1 MIYNYKAFRGSEK
14 VKGNINADNLKEAK
28 EKLKREGL
36 RPIKIEENI
45 ESSNSFEYKKKF
57 KNEDLYILFRQ
68 LSLFINSGINIENTF
83 EILSSQFPKDKGKI
97 LSDIRDSLRSGSD
110 LSDSMKM
117 TGAFPSLVINMVYVG
132 ENTSSLGK
140 IFDKLSSYY
149 IKKRKTQSKIIEA
162 MAYPCILLLTSIFI
176 INFLI
181 INVIPSFGEIF
192 SDNNNLLPL
201 PTRILM
207 GFSNFVYKNYFFI
220 ILGILLVVA
229 IAFIHHKKKPRTFH
243 SFLLK
248 SSYYKMTRT
257 MNLSFNMDLLLGS
270 GLTVDRSLEIIS
282 NMERNSVFKEKYQEI
297 LIKLK
302 SGEPFYKGAQEA
314 GVFSKVL
321 VSMIRVGEESS
332 SLREIF
338 SIMSSYY
345 EEELNSRNQKIL
357 GLMGPILII
366 IMALI
371 IGFIVLSIALP
382 IFDMVNQF

>member
-1 MIYNYKAFRGSEK
+1 MIYKYKAFRGREK
-14 VKGNINADNLKEAK
+14 VKGNINADNLREAK

-45 ESSNSFEYKKKF
+45 ESSNSFDFKKKF

-68 LSLFINSGINIENTF
+68 LSLFINSGINIESAF
-83 EILSSQFPKDKGKI
+83 EILSTQFSKDKGKI
-97 LSDIRDSLRSGSD
+97 LANIRDSLRSGSS
-110 LSDSMKM
+110 LSDAMNF

-140 IFDKLSSYY
+140 IFNRLSDYY
-149 IKKRKTQSKIIEA
+149 IKKRKTRSKIIEA
-162 MAYPCILLLTSIFI
+162 MAYPIILLVTSIFI

-181 INVIPSFGEIF
+181 INVIPSFAEIF
-192 SDNNNLLPL
+192 SDSNNLLPL
-201 PTRILM
+201 PTRILI
-207 GFSNFVYKNYFFI
+207 GFSNFIYKNYLFI
-220 ILGILLVVA
+220 FLGILLVVS
-229 IAFIHHKKKPRTFH
+229 IALIYHNKHPKTFH

-248 SSYYKMTRT
+248 SSYYKMTKS
-257 MNLSFNMDLLLGS
+257 MNLSFNMELLLGS
-270 GLTVDRSLEIIS
+270 GLTVDRSLEVIS
-282 NMERNSVFKEKYQEI
+282 KMERNMSLKERYQEI
-297 LIKLK
+297 LTKLK
-302 SGEPFYKGAQEA
+302 AGEHLYKSFQEA
-314 GVFSKVL
+314 GVFSNIL
-321 VSMIRVGEESS
+321 LSMIRVGEESS
-332 SLREIF
+332 SLSEVF

-345 EEELNSRNQKIL
+345 DEELNSRNQKFL

>member
-1 MIYNYKAFRGSEK
+1 MIYNYKAFRGNEK
-14 VKGNINADNLKEAK
+14 VRGNIKADNLKEAK

-68 LSLFINSGINIENTF
+68 LSLFINSGINIESAF
-83 EILSSQFPKDKGKI
+83 EILSSQFAKDKGKI
-97 LSDIRDSLRSGSD
+97 LSSIRDSLRSGSD
-110 LSDSMKM
+110 LSDSMRM

-162 MAYPCILLLTSIFI
+162 MAYPCILLVTSIII

-207 GFSNFVYKNYFFI
+207 GFSNFVYKNYLFI
-220 ILGILLVVA
+220 ILGIVLVVS

-248 SSYYKMTRT
+248 TSYYKMTRT

>member
-1 MIYNYKAFRGSEK
+1 MIYKYKAFRGREK

-45 ESSNSFEYKKKF
+45 ESSNSFDFKKKF

-68 LSLFINSGINIENTF
+68 LSLFINSGINIESAF
-83 EILSSQFPKDKGKI
+83 EILSTQFSKDKGKI
-97 LSDIRDSLRSGSD
+97 LANIRDSLRSGSS
-110 LSDSMKM
+110 LSDAMNM
-117 TGAFPSLVINMVYVG
+117 TRAFPSLVINMVYVG

-140 IFDKLSSYY
+140 IFNRLSDYY
-149 IKKRKTQSKIIEA
+149 IKKKKTRSKIIEA
-162 MAYPCILLLTSIFI
+162 MAYPIILLVTSIFI

-181 INVIPSFGEIF
+181 INVIPSFAEIF

-207 GFSNFVYKNYFFI
+207 GFSDFVYRNYFFI
-220 ILGILLVVA
+220 ILLIIGVA
-229 IAFIHHKKKPRTFH
+229 SIVLIYNKKHPKTFH
-243 SFLLK
+243 SFILK
-248 SSYYKMTRT
+248 FPYYKMTKS

-282 NMERNSVFKEKYQEI
+282 KMENNISLKEKYQEI
-297 LIKLK
+297 LTKLK
-302 SGEPFYKGAQEA
+302 SGDHLYKSFQEA
-314 GVFSKVL
+314 EVFSNIL
-321 VSMIRVGEESS
+321 LSMIRVGEESS
-332 SLREIF
+332 SLKEIF

-345 EEELNSRNQKIL
+345 DEELNSRNQKIL

>member
-1 MIYNYKAFRGSEK
+1 MIYKYKAFRGREK
-14 VKGNINADNLKEAK
+14 VKGNIKADNLKEVK

-45 ESSNSFEYKKKF
+45 ESSNSFDFKKKF

-68 LSLFINSGINIENTF
+68 LSLFINSGINIESAF
-83 EILSSQFPKDKGKI
+83 EILSTQFSKDKGKV
-97 LSDIRDSLRSGSD
+97 LSDIRDNLRSGTS
-110 LSDSMKM
+110 LSDAMNM
-117 TGAFPSLVINMVYVG
+117 TRAFPSLVINMVYVG

-140 IFDKLSSYY
+140 IFNKLSDYY
-149 IKKRKTQSKIIEA
+149 IKKRKIRSKIIDA
-162 MAYPCILLLTSIFI
+162 MAYPIILLVTSIFI

-181 INVIPSFGEIF
+181 INVIPSFAEIF

-201 PTRILM
+201 PTRILL
-207 GFSNFVYKNYFFI
+207 GFSNFIYNNYLFI
-220 ILGILLVVA
+220 ILGILLVVS
-229 IAFIHHKKKPRTFH
+229 IALIYHNKHPKTFH

-248 SSYYKMTRT
+248 SSYYKMTKS
-257 MNLSFNMDLLLGS
+257 MNLSFNMELLLGS

-282 NMERNSVFKEKYQEI
+282 KMERNMSLKEKYQEI
-297 LIKLK
+297 LTKLK
-302 SGEPFYKGAQEA
+302 AGEHLYKSFQEA
-314 GVFSKVL
+314 GVFSNIL
-321 VSMIRVGEESS
+321 LSMIRVGEESS
-332 SLREIF
+332 SLREVF

-345 EEELNSRNQKIL
+345 DEELNSRNQKFL

>member
-1 MIYNYKAFRGSEK
+1 MIYKYKAFRGREK
-14 VKGNINADNLKEAK
+14 VKGNIKADNLKEAK

-45 ESSNSFEYKKKF
+45 ESSNSFDFKKKF

-68 LSLFINSGINIENTF
+68 LSLFINSGINIESAF
-83 EILSSQFPKDKGKI
+83 EILSTQFSKDKGKT
-97 LSDIRDSLRSGSD
+97 LSNIRDSLRSGSS
-110 LSDSMKM
+110 LSDAMNLTRS
-117 TGAFPSLVINMVYVG
+117 FPSLVINMVYVG

-140 IFDKLSSYY
+140 IFNKLSDYY
-149 IKKRKTQSKIIEA
+149 IKKRKTRSKIIEA
-162 MAYPCILLLTSIFI
+162 MVYPIILLVTSIFI

-181 INVIPSFGEIF
+181 INVIPSFAEIF

-201 PTRILM
+201 PTRILL
-207 GFSNFVYKNYFFI
+207 GFSNFIYKNYLFI
-220 ILGILLVVA
+220 ILGILLVVS
-229 IAFIHHKKKPRTFH
+229 IALIYHKKHPKTFH
-243 SFLLK
+243 SFLLR
-248 SSYYKMTRT
+248 SSYYKMTKS

-282 NMERNSVFKEKYQEI
+282 SMEKNLSLKEKYQEI
-297 LIKLK
+297 LTKLK
-302 SGEPFYKGAQEA
+302 AGEHLYKSFQEA
-314 GVFSKVL
+314 EVFSNIL
-321 VSMIRVGEESS
+321 LSMIRVGEESS
-332 SLREIF
+332 SLREVF

-345 EEELNSRNQKIL
+345 DEELNSRNQKFL

>member
-1 MIYNYKAFRGSEK
+1 MN
-14 VKGNINADNLKEAK
+14 
-28 EKLKREGL
+28 
-36 RPIKIEENI
+36 
-45 ESSNSFEYKKKF
+45 
-57 KNEDLYILFRQ
+57 
-68 LSLFINSGINIENTF
+68 
-83 EILSSQFPKDKGKI
+83 
-97 LSDIRDSLRSGSD
+97 
-110 LSDSMKM
+110 M

-140 IFDKLSSYY
+140 IFDKLSDYY

-162 MAYPCILLLTSIFI
+162 MAYPCILLVTSIFI

-181 INVIPSFGEIF
+181 INVIPSFSEIF
-192 SDNNNLLPL
+192 SDNNNMLPL

-207 GFSNFVYKNYFFI
+207 GFSNFVYKNYLFI
-220 ILGILLVVA
+220 IFGLVLIIA
-229 IAFIHHKKKPRTFH
+229 IAIIYNKKNPKTLH

-248 SSYYKMTRT
+248 SSYYKMTRS

-270 GLTVDRSLEIIS
+270 GLTVDRSLEVIS
-282 NMERNSVFKEKYQEI
+282 MMEKNLVLREKYEEI

-302 SGEPFYKGAQEA
+302 SGEHFYKSAQEA
-314 GVFSKVL
+314 GVFSKIL
-321 VSMIRVGEESS
+321 ISMIRVGEESS
-332 SLREIF
+332 SLKNIF

-357 GLMGPILII
+357 GLLGPILII

>member
-1 MIYNYKAFRGSEK
+1 MIYNYKAFRGNEK
-14 VKGNINADNLKEAK
+14 VRGNIKADNLKEAK

-68 LSLFINSGINIENTF
+68 LSLFINSGINIENAF
-83 EILSSQFPKDKGKI
+83 EILSSQFAKDKGKI
-97 LSDIRDSLRSGSD
+97 LADIRDSLRSGSD
-110 LSDSMKM
+110 LSDSMRM

-220 ILGILLVVA
+220 ILGLLLVVA
-229 IAFIHHKKKPRTFH
+229 IAFIHHKKNPRTFH
-243 SFLLK
+243 SLLLK
-248 SSYYKMTRT
+248 SSYYKMTRV

-282 NMERNSVFKEKYQEI
+282 NMERNSVLKEKYQEI
-297 LIKLK
+297 LINLK

>member
-1 MIYNYKAFRGSEK
+1 MIYKYKAFRGREK
-14 VKGNINADNLKEAK
+14 VKGNIKADNLKEAK

-45 ESSNSFEYKKKF
+45 ESSNSFDFKKKL
-57 KNEDLYILFRQ
+57 KDEDLYILFRQ
-68 LSLFINSGINIENTF
+68 LSLFINSGINIESAF
-83 EILSSQFPKDKGKI
+83 EILSTQFAKDRGKI
-97 LSDIRDSLRSGSD
+97 LTNIRDNLRSGTS
-110 LSDSMKM
+110 LSDAMNI
-117 TGAFPSLVINMVYVG
+117 TGAYPSLVINMVYVG

-140 IFDKLSSYY
+140 IFNKLSDYY
-149 IKKRKTQSKIIEA
+149 IKKKKTRSKIIEA
-162 MAYPCILLLTSIFI
+162 MAYPIILLVTSIFI

-181 INVIPSFGEIF
+181 INVIPSFAEIF

-207 GFSNFVYKNYFFI
+207 GFSDFVYRNYFFI
-220 ILGILLVVA
+220 ILLIIGVA
-229 IAFIHHKKKPRTFH
+229 SIVLIYNKKHPKTFH

-248 SSYYKMTRT
+248 FPYYKMTKS

-282 NMERNSVFKEKYQEI
+282 KMENNISLKEKYQEI
-297 LIKLK
+297 LTKLK
-302 SGEPFYKGAQEA
+302 SGDHLYKSFQEA
-314 GVFSKVL
+314 GVFSNIL
-321 VSMIRVGEESS
+321 LSMIRVGEESS
-332 SLREIF
+332 SLKEIF

-345 EEELNSRNQKIL
+345 DEELNSRNQKIL

>member
-1 MIYNYKAFRGSEK
+1 MIYKYKAFRGREK
-14 VKGNINADNLKEAK
+14 VKGNIKADNLKEAK
-28 EKLKREGL
+28 GKLKREGL

-45 ESSNSFEYKKKF
+45 ESSNSFDFKKKF

-68 LSLFINSGINIENTF
+68 LSLFINSGINIESAF
-83 EILSSQFPKDKGKI
+83 EILSTQFSKDKGKI
-97 LSDIRDSLRSGSD
+97 LSDIRDSLRSGSS
-110 LSDSMKM
+110 LSDAMNL

-140 IFDKLSSYY
+140 IFNRLSDYY
-149 IKKRKTQSKIIEA
+149 IKKRKTRSKIIEA
-162 MAYPCILLLTSIFI
+162 MTYPIILLVTSIFI

-181 INVIPSFGEIF
+181 INVIPSFAEIF

-207 GFSNFVYKNYFFI
+207 GFSNFIYKNYLFI
-220 ILGILLVVA
+220 FLGILIVVS
-229 IAFIHHKKKPRTFH
+229 IALIYHKKHPKTLH

-248 SSYYKMTRT
+248 SSYYKMTKS

-282 NMERNSVFKEKYQEI
+282 KMERNMSLKEKYQEI
-297 LIKLK
+297 LAKLK
-302 SGEPFYKGAQEA
+302 SGDHLYKSFQEA
-314 GVFSKVL
+314 GVFSNIL
-321 VSMIRVGEESS
+321 LSMIRVGEESS

-345 EEELNSRNQKIL
+345 EEELNSRNQKFL

>member
-1 MIYNYKAFRGSEK
+1 MIYKYKAFRGREK

-45 ESSNSFEYKKKF
+45 ESSNSFDFKKKF

-68 LSLFINSGINIENTF
+68 LSLFINSGINIESAF
-83 EILSSQFPKDKGKI
+83 EILSTQFSKDKGKI
-97 LSDIRDSLRSGSD
+97 LSDIRDSLRSGSS
-110 LSDSMKM
+110 LSDAMNM

-140 IFDKLSSYY
+140 IFNRLSDYY
-149 IKKRKTQSKIIEA
+149 IKKRKTRSKIIEA
-162 MAYPCILLLTSIFI
+162 MAYPIILLVTSIFI

-181 INVIPSFGEIF
+181 INVIPSFAEIF

-201 PTRILM
+201 PTRILL
-207 GFSNFVYKNYFFI
+207 GFSNFIYKNYLFI
-220 ILGILLVVA
+220 ILGILLVVS
-229 IAFIHHKKKPRTFH
+229 IALIYHKKHPKTFH

-248 SSYYKMTRT
+248 SSYYKMTKS

-282 NMERNSVFKEKYQEI
+282 SMEKNLSLKEKYQEI
-297 LIKLK
+297 LTKLK
-302 SGEPFYKGAQEA
+302 AGEHLYKSFQEA
-314 GVFSKVL
+314 EVFSNIL
-321 VSMIRVGEESS
+321 LSMIRVGEESS
-332 SLREIF
+332 NLREIF
-338 SIMSSYY
+338 YIMSSYY
-345 EEELNSRNQKIL
+345 EEELNSRNQKFL

-366 IMALI
+366 IIALI

>member
-1 MIYNYKAFRGSEK
+1 MIYKYKAFRGREK
-14 VKGNINADNLKEAK
+14 VKGNINADNLREAK

-45 ESSNSFEYKKKF
+45 ESSNSFDFKKKLRD
-57 KNEDLYILFRQ
+57 EDLYILFRQ
-68 LSLFINSGINIENTF
+68 LSLFINSGINIESAF
-83 EILSSQFPKDKGKI
+83 EILSTQFSKDKGKI
-97 LSDIRDSLRSGSD
+97 LANIRDSLRSGSS
-110 LSDSMKM
+110 LSDAMNL

-140 IFDKLSSYY
+140 IFNKLSDYY
-149 IKKRKTQSKIIEA
+149 IKKRKTRSKIIEA
-162 MAYPCILLLTSIFI
+162 MAYPIILLVTSIFI

-181 INVIPSFGEIF
+181 INVIPSFAEIF
-192 SDNNNLLPL
+192 SDSNNLLPL
-201 PTRILM
+201 PTRILI
-207 GFSNFVYKNYFFI
+207 GFSNFIYKNYLFI
-220 ILGILLVVA
+220 FLGILLVVS
-229 IAFIHHKKKPRTFH
+229 IALIYHNKHPKTFH

-248 SSYYKMTRT
+248 SSYYKMTKS
-257 MNLSFNMDLLLGS
+257 MNLSFNMELLLGS

-282 NMERNSVFKEKYQEI
+282 KMERNMSLKEKYQEI
-297 LIKLK
+297 LTKLK
-302 SGEPFYKGAQEA
+302 AGEHLYKSFQEA
-314 GVFSKVL
+314 EVFSNIL
-321 VSMIRVGEESS
+321 LSMIRVGEESS
-332 SLREIF
+332 SLREVF

-345 EEELNSRNQKIL
+345 DEELNSRNQKFL

>member
-1 MIYNYKAFRGSEK
+1 MIYKYKAFRGSEK
-14 VKGNINADNLKEAK
+14 VKGNIEADNLKEAK

-45 ESSNSFEYKKKF
+45 ESSNSFGYKKKF
-57 KNEDLYILFRQ
+57 RNEDLYILFRQ
-68 LSLFINSGINIENTF
+68 LSLFINSGINIEKAF
-83 EILSSQFPKDKGKI
+83 EILPSQFSKDKGKI

-140 IFDKLSSYY
+140 IFDKLSDYY

-162 MAYPCILLLTSIFI
+162 MAYPCILLVTSIFI

-192 SDNNNLLPL
+192 ADNNNLLPL

-207 GFSNFVYKNYFFI
+207 GFSNFVYKYYLFI
-220 ILGILLVVA
+220 ILLLIFVVA
-229 IAFIHHKKKPRTFH
+229 IALIHNKKKPKTFH
-243 SFLLK
+243 SLLLK
-248 SSYYKMTRT
+248 SSYYKMTRS

-282 NMERNSVFKEKYQEI
+282 SMERNSVLKEKYQEI
-297 LIKLK
+297 LFKLK
-302 SGEPFYKGAQEA
+302 SGDPLYKGVQEA
-314 GVFSKVL
+314 DVFSKVL

>member
-1 MIYNYKAFRGSEK
+1 MIYNYKAFRGNEK
-14 VKGNINADNLKEAK
+14 VRGNIKADNLKEAK

-68 LSLFINSGINIENTF
+68 LSLFINSGINIENAF
-83 EILSSQFPKDKGKI
+83 EILSSQFAKDKGKI
-97 LSDIRDSLRSGSD
+97 LADIRDSLRSGSD
-110 LSDSMKM
+110 LSDSMRM

-220 ILGILLVVA
+220 ILVILLVVA
-229 IAFIHHKKKPRTFH
+229 IALIHHKKKPRAFH
-243 SFLLK
+243 SLLLK
-248 SSYYKMTRT
+248 SSYYKMTRA

>member
-1 MIYNYKAFRGSEK
+1 MIYKYKAFRGREK
-14 VKGNINADNLKEAK
+14 VKGNIKADNLKEAK

-45 ESSNSFEYKKKF
+45 ESSNSFDFKKKF

-68 LSLFINSGINIENTF
+68 LSLFINSGINIESAF
-83 EILSSQFPKDKGKI
+83 EILSTQFSKDKGKT
-97 LSDIRDSLRSGSD
+97 LSNIRDSLRSGSS
-110 LSDSMKM
+110 LSDAMNLTRS
-117 TGAFPSLVINMVYVG
+117 FPSLVINMVYVG

-140 IFDKLSSYY
+140 IFNKLSDYY
-149 IKKRKTQSKIIEA
+149 IKKRKTRSKIIEA
-162 MAYPCILLLTSIFI
+162 MVYPIILLVTSIFI

-181 INVIPSFGEIF
+181 INVIPSFAEIF

-201 PTRILM
+201 PTRILL
-207 GFSNFVYKNYFFI
+207 GFSNFIYKNYLFI
-220 ILGILLVVA
+220 ILGILLVVS
-229 IAFIHHKKKPRTFH
+229 IALIYHKKHPKTFH
-243 SFLLK
+243 SFLLR
-248 SSYYKMTRT
+248 SSYYKMTKS

-282 NMERNSVFKEKYQEI
+282 SMEKNLSLREKYQEI
-297 LIKLK
+297 LTKLK
-302 SGEPFYKGAQEA
+302 AGEHLYKSFQEA
-314 GVFSKVL
+314 EVFSNIL
-321 VSMIRVGEESS
+321 LSMIRVGEESS
-332 SLREIF
+332 SLREVF

-345 EEELNSRNQKIL
+345 DEELNSRNQKFL

>member
-1 MIYNYKAFRGSEK
+1 MIYKYKAFRGREK
-14 VKGNINADNLKEAK
+14 VKGNIKADNLKEAK

-45 ESSNSFEYKKKF
+45 ESSNSFDFKKKF

-68 LSLFINSGINIENTF
+68 LSLFINSGINIESAF
-83 EILSSQFPKDKGKI
+83 EILSTQFSKDKGKI
-97 LSDIRDSLRSGSD
+97 LANIRDSLRSGTS
-110 LSDSMKM
+110 LSDAMNM
-117 TGAFPSLVINMVYVG
+117 TRAFPSLVTNMVYVG

-140 IFDKLSSYY
+140 IFNKLSDYY
-149 IKKRKTQSKIIEA
+149 IKKKKTRSKIIEA
-162 MAYPCILLLTSIFI
+162 MAYPIILLVTSIFI

-181 INVIPSFGEIF
+181 INVIPSFAEIF

-207 GFSNFVYKNYFFI
+207 GFSNFIYRNYLFI
-220 ILGILLVVA
+220 ILGILIVISIGL
-229 IAFIHHKKKPRTFH
+229 IYHKKHPKTFH
-243 SFLLK
+243 SFLLR
-248 SSYYKMTRT
+248 SSYYKMTKS

-282 NMERNSVFKEKYQEI
+282 KMENNISLKEKYQEI
-297 LIKLK
+297 ITKLK
-302 SGEPFYKGAQEA
+302 SGDHLYKSFQEA
-314 GVFSKVL
+314 EVFSNIL
-321 VSMIRVGEESS
+321 LSMIRVGEESS

-345 EEELNSRNQKIL
+345 DEELNSRNQKIL

>member
-1 MIYNYKAFRGSEK
+1 MIYKYKAFRGREK
-14 VKGNINADNLKEAK
+14 VKGNINANNLKEAK

-45 ESSNSFEYKKKF
+45 ESSNSFDFKKKF

-68 LSLFINSGINIENTF
+68 LSLFINSGINIESAF
-83 EILSSQFPKDKGKI
+83 EILSTQFSKDKGKI
-97 LSDIRDSLRSGSD
+97 LSNIRDSLRSGSS
-110 LSDSMKM
+110 LSDAMNL
-117 TGAFPSLVINMVYVG
+117 TGSFPSLVINMVYVG

-140 IFDKLSSYY
+140 IFNKLSDYY
-149 IKKRKTQSKIIEA
+149 IKKRKTASKIIEA
-162 MAYPCILLLTSIFI
+162 MAYPIILLVTSIFI

-181 INVIPSFGEIF
+181 INVILSFAEIF

-201 PTRILM
+201 PTRILL
-207 GFSNFVYKNYFFI
+207 GFSNFIYRKYLFI
-220 ILGILLVVA
+220 ILGILLLVS
-229 IAFIHHKKKPRTFH
+229 IALIYHKKHPKTFH

-248 SSYYKMTRT
+248 SSYYKMTKS
-257 MNLSFNMDLLLGS
+257 MNRSFNMDLLLGS

-282 NMERNSVFKEKYQEI
+282 KMERNMSLKEKYQEI
-297 LIKLK
+297 LGRLK
-302 SGEPFYKGAQEA
+302 AGDHLYKSFQEA
-314 GVFSKVL
+314 GVFSNIL
-321 VSMIRVGEESS
+321 LSMIRVGEESS
-332 SLREIF
+332 SLREVF

-345 EEELNSRNQKIL
+345 EEELNSRNQKFL

>member
-1 MIYNYKAFRGSEK
+1 MIYKYKAFRGSEK
-14 VKGNINADNLKEAK
+14 VKGNIEADNLKEAK

-45 ESSNSFEYKKKF
+45 ESSNSFGYKKKF
-57 KNEDLYILFRQ
+57 RNEDLYILFRQ
-68 LSLFINSGINIENTF
+68 LSLFINSGINIEKAF
-83 EILSSQFPKDKGKI
+83 EILPSQFSKDKGKI

-140 IFDKLSSYY
+140 IFDKLSDYY
-149 IKKRKTQSKIIEA
+149 IKKRKTQSKIIET
-162 MAYPCILLLTSIFI
+162 MAYPCILLVTSIFI

-192 SDNNNLLPL
+192 ADNNNLLPL

-207 GFSNFVYKNYFFI
+207 GFSNFVYKYYLFI
-220 ILGILLVVA
+220 ILLLIFVVA
-229 IAFIHHKKKPRTFH
+229 IALSHNKKKPKTLH
-243 SFLLK
+243 SLLLK
-248 SSYYKMTRT
+248 SSYYKMTRS

-282 NMERNSVFKEKYQEI
+282 SMERNSVLKEKYQEI
-297 LIKLK
+297 LFKLK
-302 SGEPFYKGAQEA
+302 SGDPLYKGAQEA
-314 GVFSKVL
+314 DVFSKVL